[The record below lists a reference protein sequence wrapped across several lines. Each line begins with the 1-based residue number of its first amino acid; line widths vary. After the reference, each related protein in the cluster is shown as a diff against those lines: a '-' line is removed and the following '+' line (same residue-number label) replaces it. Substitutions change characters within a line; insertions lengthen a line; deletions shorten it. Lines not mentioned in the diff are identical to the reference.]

1 MATNRPVPFARIKA
15 VDEMANPRT
24 PTKLRLLADNPS
36 GRPLPTSEPAFAT
49 CPTTPPDWL
58 MGESLAQWGKLAAAL
73 DANGMLNEANRNML
87 ATYCDVLGAY
97 IGQRRAGA
105 EPDMKLVQQI
115 RMLGREFGFTPS
127 SQAGIAAPGKPDGKE
142 AKNRFFG

>member
-1 MATNRPVPFARIKA
+1 
-15 VDEMANPRT
+15 MANPRT

-36 GRPLPTSEPAFAT
+36 GRPLPAAEPAFAV
-49 CPTTPPDWL
+49 CPTTAPDWL
-58 MGESLAQWGKLAAAL
+58 TGESLAQWGKLAAAL

-127 SQAGIAAPGKPDGKE
+127 SQAGIAAPGKTDGKE

>member
-1 MATNRPVPFARIKA
+1 MGTDLFPTRAPKHLTK
-15 VDEMANPRT
+15 MANPRT

-36 GRPLPTSEPAFAT
+36 GRPLPTAEPTFT
-49 CPTTPPDWL
+49 PCNTTAPDWL
-58 MGESLAQWGKLAAAL
+58 AGESLAQWAKLAAAL
-73 DANGMLNEANRNML
+73 DANGMLNDANRNML

-97 IGQRRAGA
+97 IAQRRAGVD
-105 EPDMKLVQQI
+105 PDMKLVQQI